1 MNVFS
6 FKQIRGGPFHPR
18 ALRFLFFKVTLMTA
32 VLLGTN
38 QEKAQ
43 ETVSHSRPAGLGQLS
58 YRSGF

>member
-18 ALRFLFFKVTLMTA
+18 ALRFPIFKVALMTA

-38 QEKAQ
+38 
-43 ETVSHSRPAGLGQLS
+43 
-58 YRSGF
+58 